1 MALLS
6 NFHNHLRIKR
16 ILAHL
21 SIVGFRPYAI
31 ELVNF
36 LEIEIYGEKGGY
48 KKYLE
53 EKKPLGQEYLKKIN
67 ANPLFDLVRIDIFKD
82 WRIYA
87 EPTDHKEMNML
98 MLTTQITDEKE
109 FEPSV
114 LLRSK

>member
-6 NFHNHLRIKR
+6 NFHNHMRIKR

-21 SIVGFRPYAI
+21 SIVGFRAYAA

-48 KKYLE
+48 NQYLA
-53 EKKPLGQEYLKKIN
+53 EKKPLGLEYLKKMN
-67 ANPLFDLVRIDIFKD
+67 ANPLFGLIRVDIFKD
-82 WRIYA
+82 WKIYA
-87 EPTDHKEMNML
+87 EPTDYKEKNML
-98 MLTTQITDEKE
+98 MLTTQITNEKE
-109 FEPSV
+109 LEPSV